1 MRTDPGATEFVFSN
15 RCGLYRQPPHYPPS
29 SRSSFFSGRSRR
41 RTTLYGCAGA
51 AKVTA
56 LGTAFAIRYGND
68 NTEVAVNKNAVQ
80 IDIDGSRTAP
90 VRVSE
95 GEQAIYDYAKGQMA
109 IAPVDSLVAFAWRRG
124 QIVLDNTP
132 LSYVIEE
139 MNRHFYG
146 RIVVADSRIANRR
159 VSGTM
164 KITDTDVALAFVT
177 QALHVKAMHF
187 GPLIVIRE

>member
-1 MRTDPGATEFVFSN
+1 M
-15 RCGLYRQPPHYPPS
+15 
-29 SRSSFFSGRSRR
+29 
-41 RTTLYGCAGA
+41 
-51 AKVTA
+51 
-56 LGTAFAIRYGND
+56 
-68 NTEVAVNKNAVQ
+68 
-80 IDIDGSRTAP
+80 
-90 VRVSE
+90 
-95 GEQAIYDYAKGQMA
+95 
-109 IAPVDSLVAFAWRRG
+109 
-124 QIVLDNTP
+124 VLDNTP

>member
-1 MRTDPGATEFVFSN
+1 
-15 RCGLYRQPPHYPPS
+15 
-29 SRSSFFSGRSRR
+29 
-41 RTTLYGCAGA
+41 
-51 AKVTA
+51 
-56 LGTAFAIRYGND
+56 
-68 NTEVAVNKNAVQ
+68 
-80 IDIDGSRTAP
+80 
-90 VRVSE
+90 
-95 GEQAIYDYAKGQMA
+95 
-109 IAPVDSLVAFAWRRG
+109 
-124 QIVLDNTP
+124 
-132 LSYVIEE
+132 